1 VKQEEHGEIDQALA
15 AEEEHRPGWRP
26 GRTLLCEKKHLALT
40 GSNRS
45 TVGAK
50 QPEETGLCDG
60 KIKKHSDWASVGR
73 KTESSG
79 GKENLP

>member
-1 VKQEEHGEIDQALA
+1 LLLKRNTGPDGALA
-15 AEEEHRPGWRP
+15 ARSCAR
-26 GRTLLCEKKHLALT
+26 KKHLALT

-60 KIKKHSDWASVGR
+60 KIKKHSDWASVGI